1 MRQADD
7 QHHLRVAETL
17 SRTAFGR
24 VSEAWEESNPFR
36 PIRLMA
42 TAIFDA
48 LPYYDNDLEV
58 HPELRSKVEKELAR
72 EGKPPTTLH
81 PKVPPPIDL
90 FSVGIS
96 SFASTSFLDI

>member
-1 MRQADD
+1 MKRGIGG
-7 QHHLRVAETL
+7 T
-17 SRTAFGR
+17 T
-24 VSEAWEESNPFR
+24 NPSW
-36 PIRLMA
+36 PIRFMA

-58 HPELRSKVEKELAR
+58 HPDLRSKVENELAR

-90 FSVGIS
+90 FSVGT
-96 SFASTSFLDI
+96 STIRSYVVSQYSTRL

>member
-1 MRQADD
+1 
-7 QHHLRVAETL
+7 
-17 SRTAFGR
+17 
-24 VSEAWEESNPFR
+24 
-36 PIRLMA
+36 MA

-58 HPELRSKVEKELAR
+58 HPDLKPKVEKELAR

-90 FSVGIS
+90 FSVGT
-96 SFASTSFLDI
+96 STIRSESFLNIQRVFSNARYWRQNWPALKRTGPSHP

>member
-1 MRQADD
+1 
-7 QHHLRVAETL
+7 
-17 SRTAFGR
+17 
-24 VSEAWEESNPFR
+24 
-36 PIRLMA
+36 MA

-58 HPELRSKVEKELAR
+58 RPDLRSKVERELAR

-90 FSVGIS
+90 FSVGT
-96 SFASTSFLDI
+96 STAHSNTVSQYSTRL

>member
-1 MRQADD
+1 MKRG
-7 QHHLRVAETL
+7 RN
-17 SRTAFGR
+17 RTTN
-24 VSEAWEESNPFR
+24 SFR
-36 PIRLMA
+36 SIRFMA

-48 LPYYDNDLEV
+48 LPYYDDDLEV
-58 HPELRSKVEKELAR
+58 HPELRVKVEKELVR

-96 SFASTSFLDI
+96 TVCT

>member
-1 MRQADD
+1 MKRG
-7 QHHLRVAETL
+7 RK
-17 SRTAFGR
+17 RTT
-24 VSEAWEESNPFR
+24 NPFWS
-36 PIRLMA
+36 IRFMA

-58 HPELRSKVEKELAR
+58 HPELRVKVEKELAR

-81 PKVPPPIDL
+81 PKVPPPIDP

-96 SFASTSFLDI
+96 AVVPNPILSI

>member
-1 MRQADD
+1 
-7 QHHLRVAETL
+7 
-17 SRTAFGR
+17 
-24 VSEAWEESNPFR
+24 
-36 PIRLMA
+36 MA

-58 HPELRSKVEKELAR
+58 HPDLRSKVEKELAR
-72 EGKPPTTLH
+72 EGKPPTALH

-96 SFASTSFLDI
+96 TIRSCVVSQIFNVYSATPVINS